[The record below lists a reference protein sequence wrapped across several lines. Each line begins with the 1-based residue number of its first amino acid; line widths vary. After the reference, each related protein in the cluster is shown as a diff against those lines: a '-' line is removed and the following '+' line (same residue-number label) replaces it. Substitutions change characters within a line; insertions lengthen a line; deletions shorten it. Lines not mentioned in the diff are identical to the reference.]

1 MSPRSTIEKTDETER
16 KIPFVPYVLYTR
28 TYTLLVI
35 LNLLHLYTH
44 SDYSSLSLRPSLFK
58 SERLMICPSFLLA
71 IDPCSPVLSLLS
83 FSLSLRR
90 RRRRFLVL
98 HFFANVPSGAQL
110 WLGILWC
117 GYIGRFSSFLET
129 LKTYAEATNTM
140 PNPTAVFRRQCF
152 GSANHPP

>member
-1 MSPRSTIEKTDETER
+1 MRKLRRREKNTFYTIL
-16 KIPFVPYVLYTR
+16 FVHTHIHIARYIKSATPLYTLR
-28 TYTLLVI
+28 LFFSLSQTLSLQKREVDD
-35 LNLLHLYTH
+35 LPFLPTCYRSLFSCSL
-44 SDYSSLSLRPSLFK
+44 SSFLLSLR
-58 SERLMICPSFLLA
+58 
-71 IDPCSPVLSLLS
+71 
-83 FSLSLRR
+83 RR

>member
-28 TYTLLVI
+28 TYTSLVI

-58 SERLMICPSFLLA
+58 KREVDDLPFLPTCYRSLFSCSLSSFLL
-71 IDPCSPVLSLLS
+71 SLR
-83 FSLSLRR
+83 RR